1 MQLLLTILGFA
12 AQVVFIAM
20 AADFVAGLIHWAED
34 AYFTEDTPI
43 IGQSVIKP
51 NIIHHHFPRYFTQLS
66 WWESSK
72 LLVFVGTAA
81 LGVSALLGWF
91 SWQLTLFVV
100 ISVNANHVHKLSH
113 RTRQENG
120 PFITK
125 LQDWKILLTP
135 HQHGLHHTD
144 PKNTYYCPITN
155 LVNPIL
161 ERINFWER
169 AEAVIERLTGITQR
183 HDTAVRGNG
192 PTPPLARSLPS
203 RTTSP
208 RHHQHQ
214 NHLHVCKLPQ
224 SIYRHVVR
232 QKKTLSA
239 KSSYRQRPVSEVGRA
254 RRARRPCL
262 TASTSIASLMIA
274 LAQRL
279 QPDLTST

>member
-20 AADFVAGLIHWAED
+20 AVDFVAGLIHWAED

-144 PKNTYYCPITN
+144 PKNTHYCPITN

-169 AEAVIERLTGITQR
+169 TEAVIERLTGITHR

-192 PTPPLARSLPS
+192 PGPHWLDAYLPARPAPAIISTKPTCTCANCPNPSTAMSCVKKRPS
-203 RTTSP
+203 R
-208 RHHQHQ
+208 
-214 NHLHVCKLPQ
+214 Q
-224 SIYRHVVR
+224 SRPTANV
-232 QKKTLSA
+232 LSA
-239 KSSYRQRPVSEVGRA
+239 R
-254 RRARRPCL
+254 
-262 TASTSIASLMIA
+262 
-274 LAQRL
+274 
-279 QPDLTST
+279 